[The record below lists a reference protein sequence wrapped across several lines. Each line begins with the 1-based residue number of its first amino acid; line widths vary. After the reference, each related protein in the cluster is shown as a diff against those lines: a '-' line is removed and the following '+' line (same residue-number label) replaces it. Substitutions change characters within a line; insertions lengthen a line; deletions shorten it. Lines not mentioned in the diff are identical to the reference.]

1 MAQVSVKERVDSFIK
16 EFQREF
22 GELDEVEKTIQ
33 DISSISVLEEISS
46 ALGELTNNLQEIVD
60 DTTVR
65 IEEIEGFEEE
75 DE

>member
-1 MAQVSVKERVDSFIK
+1 MTVLQIQLQI
-16 EFQREF
+16 FQREF

>member
-1 MAQVSVKERVDSFIK
+1 MQISVKERVDSFIK

-22 GELDEVEKTIQ
+22 EELDEVEKTIQ

-65 IEEIEGFEEE
+65 IEEIEGFSE
-75 DE
+75 DDE